1 MEYEACMGLEV
12 HAELATDSKLFC
24 GCSTKFGAEPN
35 TQTCPVCIGMP
46 GVLPVMNKK
55 AFEFVLKTALAFH
68 CQVPK
73 RLNFDRKNYYYP
85 DLPKNFQISQNYYNV
100 GANGCVEIMVG
111 DAVKRIGITNVHIEE
126 DAGANK
132 HSEDPRENF
141 SLVDLNRAGVPLV
154 EIVSAPDMHTPDEVD
169 AYMRT
174 LRNSLL
180 YLGVSECKMQEGDLR
195 FEASVSVRE
204 KGAAKLGS
212 RVEMKNLNSITAV
225 VKAVNYEIERQT
237 DCLRRGEKIPQE
249 TRLWD
254 DAGGKTARMRS
265 KEASHD
271 YRYFPEPDL
280 VPVVVAAEWLDKV
293 KAGVPELPVPRR
305 VRFIRDYR
313 LSAYDAGVLTDDR
326 ALADYFEATMKA
338 GASPKGAANWI
349 TNEIARELNTR
360 NITMAEWRVT
370 PVMLAELVQAVET
383 GKVSTA
389 IGREVLTQMQDSGKT
404 AGAIIAEKG
413 LAQISDTGALEALVD
428 KVLAANPNAVADFK
442 KGKKEA
448 RGFLI
453 GQVMR
458 QTKGKANAKV
468 VGEVLEKKLG
478 G

>member
-1 MEYEACMGLEV
+1 
-12 HAELATDSKLFC
+12 
-24 GCSTKFGAEPN
+24 
-35 TQTCPVCIGMP
+35 
-46 GVLPVMNKK
+46 
-55 AFEFVLKTALAFH
+55 
-68 CQVPK
+68 
-73 RLNFDRKNYYYP
+73 
-85 DLPKNFQISQNYYNV
+85 
-100 GANGCVEIMVG
+100 
-111 DAVKRIGITNVHIEE
+111 VKRIGITNVHIEE

-154 EIVSAPDMHTPDEVD
+154 EIVSAPDMHTADEVD

-237 DCLRRGEKIPQE
+237 ECLKRGEKIPQE

-280 VPVVVAAEWLDKV
+280 VPVIVATEWLDKV
-293 KAGVPELPVPRR
+293 QSEVPELPVPRR
-305 VRFIRDYR
+305 VRFINEYK
-313 LSAYDAGVLTDDR
+313 LSAYDAGVLTDER
-326 ALADYFEATMKA
+326 ALADYYEATVKA
-338 GASPKGAANWI
+338 GASPKGTANWI

-360 NITMAEWRVT
+360 NIGMDAWRVT
-370 PVMLAELVQAVET
+370 PAMLAELVQAVEA

-389 IGREVLTQMQDSGKT
+389 IGREVLAQMQDAGKS

-468 VGEVLEKKLG
+468 VGEVLEKKLAQ
-478 G
+478 

>member
-1 MEYEACMGLEV
+1 MEYEPCIGLEV

-24 GCSTKFGAEPN
+24 GCSTRFGAEPN
-35 TQTCPVCIGMP
+35 AHTCPVCIGMP
-46 GVLPVMNKK
+46 GVLPVMNMK
-55 AFEFVLKTALAFH
+55 AFEYVLKTALAFH
-68 CQVPK
+68 CEVPK

-85 DLPKNFQISQNYYNV
+85 DLPKNYQISQNYFNV
-100 GANGCVEIMVG
+100 GSNGYVDILVG
-111 DAVKRIGITNVHIEE
+111 EAVKRIGITNVHIEE

-154 EIVSAPDMHTPDEVD
+154 EIVSAPDMHTAEEVD
-169 AYMRT
+169 SYMRT

-195 FEASVSVRE
+195 FEVSISVRE
-204 KGAAKLGS
+204 KGAPKLGS

-225 VKAVNYEIERQT
+225 VKVVHYEIERQT
-237 DCLRRGEKIPQE
+237 ECLKRGEKIPQE

-254 DAGGKTARMRS
+254 EAAGKTARMRA
-265 KEASHD
+265 KEQSHD

-280 VPVVVAAEWLDKV
+280 VPVLVTADWLERA

-305 VRFIRDYR
+305 LRFISEYK
-313 LSAYDAGVLTDDR
+313 LSPYDAGVLTDDR
-326 ALADYFEATMKA
+326 ALADYFEAAVKA
-338 GASPKGAANWI
+338 GASPKAAANWV
-349 TNEIARELNTR
+349 TNEVARELNTR
-360 NITMAEWRVT
+360 GIPVSEWRVS
-370 PVMLAELVQAVET
+370 PQMLAGLVRAVES

-389 IGREVLTQMQDSGKT
+389 IGREVLTQMADTGKT
-404 AGAIIAEKG
+404 ADAIIAEKG

-442 KGKKEA
+442 SGKKES

-468 VGEVLEKKLG
+468 VAEVLQKKLG

>member
-1 MEYEACMGLEV
+1 MEYEACIGLEV
-12 HAELATDSKLFC
+12 HAELATGSKLFC
-24 GCSTKFGAEPN
+24 GCSTRFGAEPN
-35 TQTCPVCIGMP
+35 THTCPVCIGMP
-46 GVLPVMNKK
+46 GVLPVMNKR
-55 AFEFVLKTALAFH
+55 AFEYVLKTALAFH
-68 CQVPK
+68 CELPR

-85 DLPKNFQISQNYYNV
+85 DLPKNYQISQNYFNV
-100 GANGCVEIMVG
+100 GSNGHVVILVG
-111 DAVKRIGITNVHIEE
+111 SQVKRIGILNVHIEE

-154 EIVSAPDMHTPDEVD
+154 EIVSAPDMHTADEVD

-195 FEASVSVRE
+195 FEVSISVRE
-204 KGAAKLGS
+204 KGAPKLGS

-225 VKAVNYEIERQT
+225 VKVVNYEIERQT
-237 DCLRRGEKIPQE
+237 ECLKRGEKIPQE

-254 DAGGKTARMRS
+254 EAAGKTARMRA
-265 KEASHD
+265 KEQSHD

-280 VPVVVAAEWLDKV
+280 MPVVVTTDWLEKIKAEL
-293 KAGVPELPVPRR
+293 PELPVPRR
-305 VRFIRDYR
+305 QRFVSEYK

-326 ALADYFEATMKA
+326 ALADYFEATVKA
-338 GASPKGAANWI
+338 GAAPKSAANWV

-360 NITMAEWRVT
+360 NISLAEWRVT
-370 PVMLAELVQAVET
+370 PKMLCELIQAVES
-383 GKVSTA
+383 GKVSVA
-389 IGREVLTQMQDSGKT
+389 VGREILTQMQDTGKSANT
-404 AGAIIAEKG
+404 IISEKG
-413 LAQISDTGALEALVD
+413 LAQISDTSALEAIVD
-428 KVLAANPNAVADFK
+428 KIIAANPNAVADLK

-478 G
+478 